1 MGKKSLLNEITK
13 PCKQMV
19 QPLVFL
25 HIVSYEGIFISDGKK
40 DLYSFSLKEWWN
52 KQSILVPIT
61 TVITQQELDCVL
73 DDYVSDQKI
82 CIIGMYSC
90 VVRNLSFI
98 HIKGFMHLSEKK
110 NHYSKSYECMWIY
123 QSPHHLMLIF
133 HCL

>member
-40 DLYSFSLKEWWN
+40 DLFSFSLKDWWN
-52 KQSILVPIT
+52 KQSRLVPIT

-110 NHYSKSYECMWIY
+110 IIIAS
-123 QSPHHLMLIF
+123 LMNACEFIIITWCWF
-133 HCL
+133 STACK

>member
-73 DDYVSDQKI
+73 DDYVSDQKL

-110 NHYSKSYECMWIY
+110 IIIAS
-123 QSPHHLMLIF
+123 LMNACEFIIITWCWF
-133 HCL
+133 STACR

>member
-40 DLYSFSLKEWWN
+40 DLFSFSLKDWWN
-52 KQSILVPIT
+52 KQSRLVPIT

-73 DDYVSDQKI
+73 DDYVSDQKL

-110 NHYSKSYECMWIY
+110 IIIAS
-123 QSPHHLMLIF
+123 LMNACEFIIITWCWF
-133 HCL
+133 STACK